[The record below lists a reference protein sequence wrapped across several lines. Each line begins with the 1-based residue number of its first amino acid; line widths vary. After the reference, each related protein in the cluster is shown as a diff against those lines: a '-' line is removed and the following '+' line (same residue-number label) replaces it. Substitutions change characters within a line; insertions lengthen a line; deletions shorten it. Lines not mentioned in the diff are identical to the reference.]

1 VANQKTIEPIEVN
14 LYCGANPKLEKF
26 FNQFTL
32 IVDWFR
38 LAAEKL
44 TLKHH
49 IDHHTDL
56 VKFLLSEERKQW
68 HNPQTILNEIGITKG
83 MIIADL
89 GSGPGF
95 FTMPMAE
102 MIGENGLLYAVDSS
116 KTMLKDL
123 KENIA
128 KSEVNPNII
137 KIVNSDVCHTG
148 IPKESVDLVFFAN
161 FLHEVEDKKAF
172 FQEVRRISKPTAY
185 VVDVD
190 WKKVQTEY
198 GPPFK
203 LRLSEDEAKRVLAEN
218 GFFAIKQIDK
228 GPYHYELIC
237 KPTANC

>member
-1 VANQKTIEPIEVN
+1 ME
-14 LYCGANPKLEKF
+14 
-26 FNQFTL
+26 
-32 IVDWFR
+32 
-38 LAAEKL
+38 
-44 TLKHH
+44 HH
-49 IDHHTDL
+49 IDR
-56 VKFLLSEERKQW
+56 VKFLMFEERKQW
-68 HNPQTILNEIGITKG
+68 HNPETILNEAGITRG

-95 FTMPMAE
+95 FTIPAAQ
-102 MIGENGLLYAVDSS
+102 MIGETGLVYAVDSNQ
-116 KTMLKDL
+116 TMLNGL

-148 IPKESVDLVFFAN
+148 IPEESVDLVLFAN
-161 FLHEVEDKKAF
+161 VLHEVEDRKAF

-185 VVDVD
+185 IVDVD

-203 LRLSEDEAKRVLAEN
+203 ERLSEDEANRVLSES
-218 GFFAIKQIDK
+218 GFTVVKQTDA

-237 KPTANC
+237 KPTVDCQESQPKA